1 MLVPRPHVCEFGGLY
16 FSFLNC
22 LIETFRQTWTD
33 LGEVG
38 NFVKELCTSF
48 FQIANLSHR
57 W

>member
-1 MLVPRPHVCEFGGLY
+1 MLVPRSHVCEFGSSY

-22 LIETFRQTWTD
+22 LIETFRETWAD
-33 LGEVG
+33 LGEVV

-48 FQIANLSHR
+48 FKIANLSHR